1 MHFSTRTVRRSMFT
15 LNTSFY
21 FKGDRCYRKVH
32 INIHELKN
40 ILLTLRKAHDSH
52 REAQCTRNYS
62 TFNPFHPNISIDI
75 LHTVLYTFPKV
86 PLKRICLAIK
96 SLFSW

>member
-1 MHFSTRTVRRSMFT
+1 MLQKSAHKYTRTEKHT
-15 LNTSFY
+15 
-21 FKGDRCYRKVH
+21 
-32 INIHELKN
+32 
-40 ILLTLRKAHDSH
+40 LTLRKAHDSH

>member
-40 ILLTLRKAHDSH
+40 IL
-52 REAQCTRNYS
+52 
-62 TFNPFHPNISIDI
+62 
-75 LHTVLYTFPKV
+75 HTVLYTFPKV

>member
-21 FKGDRCYRKVH
+21 FKGDRFYRKVH

-40 ILLTLRKAHDSH
+40 ILQHYEKHMTVTEKRNVHEIRVHSTLFTLTSVLI
-52 REAQCTRNYS
+52 
-62 TFNPFHPNISIDI
+62 FSI
-75 LHTVLYTFPKV
+75 
-86 PLKRICLAIK
+86 
-96 SLFSW
+96 LFSIHFLRCH